1 MSLTTEIE
9 AVGQKYNADIKA
21 AEREEKKQK
30 KAVDTAIKEYERSQN
45 DLYTVQKAQYDARIA
60 VVQKHIDK
68 EIMTMKPK
76 STYSQKRVDELR
88 DILAKTKDAKYQSY
102 EKRFEILKALRELQL
117 IVTTHPF
124 VQRVSNIITKWTGK
138 CLFHA
143 SDDRT
148 EFYPF
153 CWELKN
159 GKCNVMKLYDRFEE
173 REFPWLASW
182 PVHQH
187 TSLLY
192 LNLENNRSG
201 LRGLGAIHDFWE
213 IDCARLKIKPE
224 FLIQGEP
231 SKPLNYGEKPENS
244 DTFWE
249 NCIQGADTMSYVDD
263 VNRIGWQA
271 AVINTHQSAEIMTD
285 ENFASIII
293 ADNPSIFTV
302 KEVMSSYKH
311 LTEEPDSA
319 FNCLHCQSIV
329 NNCIQ
334 DNINRLL
341 VANRKGISDV
351 RFDYMKRKLTWKRTK
366 DGKKLELDVS
376 RVKLAKVAD
385 YAFKHIKGL
394 TPHGK

>member
-1 MSLTTEIE
+1 MSITTEIE
-9 AVGQKYNADIKA
+9 AAGQKYQADIKA

-30 KAVDTAIKEYERSQN
+30 KAVDAAIKEYERSQN

-76 STYSQKRVDELR
+76 PTYSQKRVDELR
-88 DILAKTKDAKYQSY
+88 DILAKTKEAKYQSY

-124 VQRVSNIITKWTGK
+124 VQRVSTIITKWTGK
-138 CLFHA
+138 CLYHA
-143 SDDRT
+143 TDDKT
-148 EFYPF
+148 KFYPF
-153 CWELKN
+153 CWELKD
-159 GKCNVMKLYDRFEE
+159 GKRDVLKLYDRFDE
-173 REFPWLASW
+173 RDFPWLANR
-182 PVHQH
+182 PVHNY
-187 TSLLY
+187 TSLLS
-192 LNLENNRSG
+192 LGLDNNRSG
-201 LRGLGAIHDFWE
+201 LRGLGTIHGFWE
-213 IDCARLKIKPE
+213 IECARLKIKPE
-224 FLIQGEP
+224 FLIQSEP
-231 SKPLNYGEKPENS
+231 AKPLKYNEKQERS
-244 DTFWE
+244 ETFWQS
-249 NCIQGADTMSYVDD
+249 CFKGADMMSYVNDI
-263 VNRIGWQA
+263 NRIGWQA
-271 AVINTHQSAEIMTD
+271 AWVGDHQYAEIMTD
-285 ENFASIII
+285 EAFASIII

-302 KEVMSSYKH
+302 KEVMSSYKY

-319 FNCLHCQSIV
+319 FACLHCQRIV

-351 RFDYMKRKLTWKRTK
+351 RFDYMKRKLTWKRVK

-376 RVKLAKVAD
+376 NVKLANVAD
-385 YAFKHIKGL
+385 YAFKRIKGL